1 MRKYWLLDQH
11 GEDGPTALVE
21 TDGRMRIVSV
31 LRFGPGI
38 TELEDQQAIHDRVL
52 GKVAP
57 TLKPLVDGSSID
69 VESVEL
75 HADLEGTSKG
85 GSKKANRAER
95 RKAEQG
101 GGSGGRL
108 ASGPSRSGGRGDR

>member
-38 TELEDQQAIHDRVL
+38 TELEDQQAIQDRVL

-69 VESVEL
+69 VESVEP
-75 HADLEGTSKG
+75 HADIEGTSK
-85 GSKKANRAER
+85 SKAAKGNRADR
-95 RKAEQG
+95 RKAAQG
-101 GGSGGRL
+101 GDGGGRV
-108 ASGPSRSGGRGDR
+108 AGGPSRAGGRGDR

>member
-11 GEDGPTALVE
+11 GEEGPTALVE

-38 TELEDQQAIHDRVL
+38 TELEDQQAILDRVL

-69 VESVEL
+69 VESVDP
-75 HADLEGTSKG
+75 HADLEQGPASGSNKG
-85 GSKKANRAER
+85 NRANR
-95 RKAEQG
+95 RKASQG
-101 GGSGGRL
+101 GGSGGRVQG
-108 ASGPSRSGGRGDR
+108 GPSRAGGRGDR